1 MNEMFMKLLELAN
14 KRGKITRADFNKI
27 FTKIDF
33 VTDDGENYEIW
44 VSKKEKNDGK

>member
-1 MNEMFMKLLELAN
+1 MNEMFMELLELAN
-14 KRGKITRADFNKI
+14 KRGKITRADFNKS

-44 VSKKEKNDGK
+44 VSKKEKNDGE